1 VWLVVDYEINL
12 LWVGSVVQFYKKE
25 WHVEGFKSH
34 SSERSRFASPVF
46 LQSARLILPPQRHCN

>member
-46 LQSARLILPPQRHCN
+46 YKVHD